1 MTPPFA
7 APGGWMTV
15 ALHLPVLLVA
25 VSLVYSATR
34 HDRWDLILKE
44 AVGWGVRMAG
54 FLLGLGALLFVLSSV
69 PHLWPLFLF
78 PVIVGMVVYYAWN
91 SPWYRRVRE
100 QKEKE
105 RQAAE
110 AVKAKATTAQATA
123 AQAK

>member
-1 MTPPFA
+1 MTPLFA
-7 APGGWMTV
+7 AGGWMTV
-15 ALHLPVLLVA
+15 ALHLPVLLIA

-54 FLLGLGALLFVLSSV
+54 FLLGLGALLYVLSTY
-69 PHLWPLFLF
+69 PHLWPVFLF

-91 SPWYRRVRE
+91 SPWYRRLRE
-100 QKEKE
+100 QKAKE
-105 RQAAE
+105 QEAAKTLA
-110 AVKAKATTAQATA
+110 AVPAQTAKTQ

>member
-7 APGGWMTV
+7 VPGGWLTV

-44 AVGWGVRMAG
+44 AVVWGVRMAV

-69 PHLWPLFLF
+69 PHLWPVFLF
-78 PVIVGMVVYYAWN
+78 PVIIGMMVYYAWN
-91 SPWYRRVRE
+91 SPWYRRLRE

-105 RQAAE
+105 KLLAA
-110 AVKAKATTAQATA
+110 AKATTP
-123 AQAK
+123 AK

>member
-1 MTPPFA
+1 MNPPFA

-44 AVGWGVRMAG
+44 AVGWGARMAG
-54 FLLGLGALLFVLSSV
+54 FLLGLGGLLFVLSSV

-100 QKEKE
+100 QKEK
-105 RQAAE
+105 QAAE
-110 AVKAKATTAQATA
+110 AAAKAKAAPRPTTAP
-123 AQAK
+123 AK